1 MIYKIHL
8 NRISGVMLSVLASN
22 VVDSGFETLSPL
34 SKQFSGVRVKTDWL
48 RIRIFFSRGA
58 TYLAADCCF
67 SDLVLSSN

>member
-34 SKQFSGVRVKTDWL
+34 STQFSGVRAKTGWL
-48 RIRIFFSRGA
+48 RIRIFFPRGA
-58 TYLAADCCF
+58 TYLPADCCF
-67 SDLVLSSN
+67 SDLALSSN